1 MSSRPA
7 ATLGTPAGYRR
18 IGGRVNLLVHW
29 RSLTVSGVAFVIILV
44 GAVASLTTGTYP
56 VSTTLV
62 VDGQTYRFDARG
74 YMVTG
79 WHKDNG
85 AWYYYSPSGAQ
96 ASGWT
101 LGSGTSRSACPP

>member
-44 GAVASLTTGTYP
+44 GAVASLTTGT
-56 VSTTLV
+56 
-62 VDGQTYRFDARG
+62 
-74 YMVTG
+74 
-79 WHKDNG
+79 
-85 AWYYYSPSGAQ
+85 
-96 ASGWT
+96 
-101 LGSGTSRSACPP
+101 